1 MSKTVTNEQIK
12 LLAGFF
18 NTVAAAILT
27 TGVLGPVVTSIYGLS
42 SQGID
47 RELVAVGSVI
57 CILVSMVIHF
67 AGRLTLM
74 RLTE

>member
-1 MSKTVTNEQIK
+1 MGKTITNEQIK

-27 TGVLGPVVTSIYGLS
+27 TGVLGPVVTSVYGLS
-42 SQGID
+42 IQDMD

-57 CILVSMVIHF
+57 CILVSIVIHF

-74 RLTE
+74 RLIE

>member
-1 MSKTVTNEQIK
+1 MSKTITNEQIK

-27 TGVLGPVVTSIYGLS
+27 TGVLGPVVTTIYGLS
-42 SQGID
+42 IQGVD

-57 CILVSMVIHF
+57 CILVSIGIHL
-67 AGRLTLM
+67 AGRVTLI
-74 RLTE
+74 RLIE